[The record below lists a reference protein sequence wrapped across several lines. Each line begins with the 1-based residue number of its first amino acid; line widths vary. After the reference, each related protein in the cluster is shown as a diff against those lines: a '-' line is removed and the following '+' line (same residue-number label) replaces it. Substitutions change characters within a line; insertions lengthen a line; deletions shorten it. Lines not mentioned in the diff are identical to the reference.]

1 MIGTFAAL
9 ESPSMMELPLEVVI
23 FGRSSTMST
32 IQRGVEKVQNAR
44 STHGRNPSTG
54 RDRTRRAWR
63 WFCDYVSR
71 GRLALRGRK
80 QFQPERERTRLEG
93 AQGKSWK
100 AQRVPISRDCR
111 VGRVA
116 PSSECS
122 QSCSMLS
129 RLGVGRR
136 SSCFVVLRRSS

>member
-9 ESPSMMELPLEVVI
+9 ESPSMVDLPLEVVI

-32 IQRGVEKVQNAR
+32 IQRSVEKARNAR

-80 QFQPERERTRLEG
+80 QFQSERERTRLEG
-93 AQGKSWK
+93 AQGKIGK
-100 AQRVPISRDCR
+100 R
-111 VGRVA
+111 
-116 PSSECS
+116 SECQFRGIAGLAEWHRQGS
-122 QSCSMLS
+122 ARKVARCSVALV
-129 RLGVGRR
+129 LGGEAAALYR
-136 SSCFVVLRRSS
+136 SGF